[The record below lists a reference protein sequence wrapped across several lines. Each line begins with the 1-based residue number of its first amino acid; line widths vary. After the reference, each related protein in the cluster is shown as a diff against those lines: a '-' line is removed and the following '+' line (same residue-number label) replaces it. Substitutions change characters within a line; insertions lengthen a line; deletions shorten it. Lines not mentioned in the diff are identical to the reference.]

1 MPFISHT
8 DIVTVRTPRW
18 VEPLPL
24 GDTAMRDD
32 ITINSTVKQH
42 GTSWAL
48 PITKAEKEI
57 LGIEPGDDLEIK
69 ILVRERKPRNDQR
82 S

>member
-1 MPFISHT
+1 
-8 DIVTVRTPRW
+8 
-18 VEPLPL
+18 
-24 GDTAMRDD
+24 MRDD